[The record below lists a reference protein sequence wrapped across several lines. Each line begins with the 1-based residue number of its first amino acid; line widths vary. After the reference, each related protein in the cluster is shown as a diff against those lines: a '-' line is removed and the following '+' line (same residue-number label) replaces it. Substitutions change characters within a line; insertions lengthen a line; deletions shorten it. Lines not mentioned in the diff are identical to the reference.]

1 MIYYPEYVSEL
12 LHIKKESLR
21 GLPIIS
27 VFELEAKNY
36 KYGEKEYCSIIQ
48 KQIKNTIEFTKWC
61 IEEDESNGVPVYS
74 PFDNIPDFDRGLP
87 RSQYQVRT
95 LGSIDCPYDYIQFD
109 SENEEKLLNEL
120 REYIANRI
128 ALLLSDGEKEHK
140 NIYGLDGK
148 YTDETNGAIFDRLV
162 EKGWFKGE
170 KSHFVAIFRPEP
182 LPVGWKP
189 IEYINNGKPPTI
201 SALGTLI
208 KELAPEVGYA
218 TIWNGYFTHEGKEID
233 IPTNNRDSKKVKQ
246 KLKGIKTKAKI

>member
-189 IEYINNGKPPTI
+189 IEYTNKWGKSVNNLALSTLVQFLVKKN
-201 SALGTLI
+201 LGTGKKDWI
-208 KELAPEVGYA
+208 
-218 TIWNGYFTHEGKEID
+218 YFESEGERYNIGKTFTYHFLEND
-233 IPTNNRDSKKVKQ
+233 
-246 KLKGIKTKAKI
+246 LKGIELKLK